1 MVFSLEQSWQ
11 SHKMSMT
18 AALAVC
24 AFAIV
29 ALIII
34 DGVMV
39 GMRDLTEPDLQ
50 FALVSSTMSVL
61 LAYLVLLAICWGGP
75 SRAPA
80 IYDTGVLLVRPD
92 PLRLRMSE
100 EYVAYGDLEVELR
113 TTAGLR
119 VRSRVDGQSWFLP
132 KTVFGDSGLAIVS
145 ARVMTPPAGAR
156 PPELVVY
163 PRPVFSEGQGDDQ
176 SHHAR

>member
-1 MVFSLEQSWQ
+1 
-11 SHKMSMT
+11 MSMT

-24 AFAIV
+24 ALAIV
-29 ALIII
+29 AVTIL

-39 GMRDLTEPDLQ
+39 GMRDLVEPDLQ

-61 LAYLVLLAICWGGP
+61 LAYLVLLMICWGGP
-75 SRAPA
+75 SGAPA
-80 IYDTGVLLVRPD
+80 IYDAGVLLVRPD

-100 EYVAYGDLEVELR
+100 EFVAYGDLEVVLR

-119 VRSRVDGQSWFLP
+119 VRSRVDGLSWFLP
-132 KTVFGDSGLAIVS
+132 ETVFGDSGLAIVS
-145 ARVMTPPAGAR
+145 ARVGAPPSGTR

-163 PRPVFSEGQGDDQ
+163 PRPAPSEVEGDDQ
-176 SHHAR
+176 SHHV